1 MWDILGTTGRP
12 NRSIRNS
19 FSSSLVC
26 GVMTTQQSSTVA
38 IFSGRNS
45 HNQDNE
51 GKTVSLSPTSPHLAC
66 TVHTRINAVH
76 TDTLADLS
84 SPGWGAVVQSSVAQ
98 SHIKSSLPSAT
109 VAANTSVS
117 VRESES
123 NTTNIHFSPS
133 SADAAVQEQGT
144 LSRQSVSG
152 DPFSSLPISEEG
164 MLKDEK

>member
-1 MWDILGTTGRP
+1 MRFNFDRP
-12 NRSIRNS
+12 GVLQHGLNIYAEHLYANVTIRS
-19 FSSSLVC
+19 
-26 GVMTTQQSSTVA
+26 TP
-38 IFSGRNS
+38 
-45 HNQDNE
+45 
-51 GKTVSLSPTSPHLAC
+51 SLSPIPT
-66 TVHTRINAVH
+66 
-76 TDTLADLS
+76 
-84 SPGWGAVVQSSVAQ
+84 SSVAQ

-164 MLKDEK
+164 MLKDEKLSERYQPVVATAITKDEFGGPWALFLSELVCASLHLALDREPICGSS